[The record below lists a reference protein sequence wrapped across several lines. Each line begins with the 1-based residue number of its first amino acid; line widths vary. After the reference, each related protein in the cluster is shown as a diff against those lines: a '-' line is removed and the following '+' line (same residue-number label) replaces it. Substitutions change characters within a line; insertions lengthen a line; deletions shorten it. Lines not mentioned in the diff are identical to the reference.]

1 VLLLCGAKKIPV
13 VELPVDWEEIDG
25 SHLNVVD
32 ATLTMARDMVLIKLL
47 YTLKLW
53 GYDDIHY

>member
-1 VLLLCGAKKIPV
+1 MLLCGAKRIPV
-13 VELPVDWEEIDG
+13 AEIPVDWEEIDG

-32 ATLTMARDMVLIKLL
+32 ATVTMARDMVLIKLL

-53 GYDDIHY
+53 GYDDIDY